1 MQSDRASREALT
13 IGSAKPEPLL
23 EPYPSGWQ
31 ASPAEAVRGR
41 GKAPRG
47 PVLPARQRAAVE
59 LLFEEV
65 RTGRVGVP
73 ALFESPSRSMP
84 AILYTWRCIRE
95 NQTLHLAHTTRM
107 VELAKRPAAEQGAAL
122 QQYADG
128 VSGQNPGWL
137 KFFYFFPFQEN
148 FVLGRRRLA
157 VATPYRPESGR
168 AGPGKRAVSAR
179 PRGWPK
185 SAADLVPTY
194 LEAIPYDSYT
204 GGSLHWK
211 PLGKRLLI
219 YSGRAD
225 RVIGVGEVF
234 NARGLGK
241 NVGFVLEPQED
252 RRESRIGAVKWV
264 ACRRDVWTA
273 GGPEGTTVRASLS
286 SWHALLQGVIDLGPE
301 HRQAFCS
308 SSGSPRTADSSRM
321 AARLGSAFQRWRVWL
336 TSPLASCVPPS
347 HCFFQ

>member
-1 MQSDRASREALT
+1 MVLFSLQGSGPRSNCSSKRFAPAALAS
-13 IGSAKPEPLL
+13 
-23 EPYPSGWQ
+23 Q
-31 ASPAEAVRGR
+31 
-41 GKAPRG
+41 
-47 PVLPARQRAAVE
+47 
-59 LLFEEV
+59 
-65 RTGRVGVP
+65 

-148 FVLGRRRLA
+148 FVLGAGGWQSQHHTALNLA
-157 VATPYRPESGR
+157 VLALASERFRLDHGR
-168 AGPGKRAVSAR
+168 
-179 PRGWPK
+179 WPK

-252 RRESRIGAVKWV
+252 RRTKAESA
-264 ACRRDVWTA
+264 
-273 GGPEGTTVRASLS
+273 P
-286 SWHALLQGVIDLGPE
+286 
-301 HRQAFCS
+301 
-308 SSGSPRTADSSRM
+308 
-321 AARLGSAFQRWRVWL
+321 
-336 TSPLASCVPPS
+336 
-347 HCFFQ
+347 